1 MSRLTELAEKID
13 NREARIGVIGLGYVG
28 LPLAVEFAKAG
39 FEVTGFDIDASKVD
53 AIQAKTSYIE
63 DVPEEDLAKAVDE
76 GRLHASS
83 DFAGLTRLDVINICV
98 PTPLTRTKDPDVS
111 HMASA
116 VEEIRR
122 RLRSG
127 QLVILASTTPNDA
140 GGHPAGCALAMTDE
154 HPSRGVCPD
163 SIGDYSQNVLGQEI
177 KHDLQIPFTPTVGE
191 YYHLI
196 VQRTGGHDTTNELF
210 VPMLEES
217 GLEVGEDFS
226 LAFAPERIDPANK
239 VFTVRNVPKVVG
251 GQTPLCTELASKI
264 FGTIF
269 DEIVPVSST
278 QSAEMVKLLE
288 NTFRAINIGLA
299 NEVALMCER
308 LGLDVW
314 EVIEAAATKPYGFMK
329 FLPGPG
335 LGGHCIPVDPS
346 YLSWKMKSLNFPA
359 RFIDLATDINSRMPE
374 HVCERVADL
383 LNQDRKA
390 VNGAKIL
397 VLGVAYK
404 SNVGD
409 MRESPALDVI
419 RILAEKG
426 AGVSYSDPH
435 VPSIEVDGVKY
446 EDVGAEA
453 STLAEADLCVIL
465 TDHQAYDY
473 KGIVENAKRVF
484 DTRNAARDVTEH
496 REKITKL

>member
-1 MSRLTELAEKID
+1 MSRLTELAERID
-13 NREARIGVIGLGYVG
+13 SRDARIGVIGLGYVG
-28 LPLAVEFAKAG
+28 LPLAVEFTEAG
-39 FEVTGFDIDASKVD
+39 FDVTGFDIDPIKVG
-53 AIQAKTSYIE
+53 AIEQGESYIE
-63 DVPEEDLAKAVDE
+63 DVPNARLTRAIAA
-76 GRLHASS
+76 GRLHASTN
-83 DFAGLTRLDVINICV
+83 FAGLTRLDIINICV

-127 QLVILASTTPNDA
+127 QLVILGSTTYP
-140 GGHPAGCALAMTDE
+140 G
-154 HPSRGVCPD
+154 
-163 SIGDYSQNVLGQEI
+163 
-177 KHDLQIPFTPTVGE
+177 
-191 YYHLI
+191 
-196 VQRTGGHDTTNELF
+196 TTQELF

-226 LAFAPERIDPANK
+226 LAFSPERIDPANK
-239 VFTVRNVPKVVG
+239 EFTVRNVPKVVG
-251 GQTPLCTELASKI
+251 GQTPLCTELASKV
-264 FGTIF
+264 FATIC

-288 NTFRAINIGLA
+288 NTFRAINIGLV
-299 NEVALMCER
+299 NEVALMCQR

-374 HVCERVADL
+374 HVVERVADL
-383 LNQDRKA
+383 LNEDRKS

-397 VLGVAYK
+397 ILGVAYK
-404 SNVGD
+404 GNVGD

-419 RILAEKG
+419 RILAAKG
-426 AGVSYSDPH
+426 AEVTFSDPH
-435 VPSIEVDGVKY
+435 VSSIEVDGVMY
-446 EDVGAEA
+446 NDVGTADK
-453 STLAEADLCVIL
+453 TLGTADLAVIL
-465 TDHQAYDY
+465 TDHRAFDY
-473 KGIVENAKRVF
+473 KSIVANAQRIF
-484 DTRNAARDVTEH
+484 DTRNATKDVTTH

>member
-1 MSRLTELAEKID
+1 MSRLTELAERID
-13 NREARIGVIGLGYVG
+13 ARDARIGVIGLGYVG
-28 LPLAVEFAKAG
+28 LPLAVEFAEAG
-39 FEVTGFDIDASKVD
+39 FDVTGFDIDAEKVA
-53 AIQAKTSYIE
+53 AIEKGESYIE
-63 DVPEEDLAKAVDE
+63 DVPDAKLAAACAS
-76 GRLHASS
+76 GRLHAST
-83 DFAGLTRLDVINICV
+83 DFAGLTRLDIINICV

-127 QLVILASTTPNDA
+127 QLVILGSTTYP
-140 GGHPAGCALAMTDE
+140 G
-154 HPSRGVCPD
+154 
-163 SIGDYSQNVLGQEI
+163 
-177 KHDLQIPFTPTVGE
+177 
-191 YYHLI
+191 
-196 VQRTGGHDTTNELF
+196 TTHELF
-210 VPMLEES
+210 VPMLEGS

-239 VFTVRNVPKVVG
+239 EFNVRNVPKVVG

-264 FGTIF
+264 FATIF

-299 NEVALMCER
+299 NEIALMCQR
-308 LGLDVW
+308 LDLDVW

-374 HVCERVADL
+374 HVVERIANL
-383 LNQDRKA
+383 LNEDRKSI
-390 VNGAKIL
+390 NGAKIL
-397 VLGVAYK
+397 ILGVAYK

-419 RILAEKG
+419 SLLAAKG
-426 AGVSYSDPH
+426 GEVSFSDPH
-435 VPSIEVDGVKY
+435 VSSIEVDGVTY
-446 EDVGAEA
+446 DDVGTADE
-453 STLAEADLCVIL
+453 TLAAADLVVIL
-465 TDHQAYDY
+465 TDHQAFDY
-473 KGIVENAKRVF
+473 KSIVTNAQRIF
-484 DTRNAARDVTEH
+484 DTRNATKEVTTH

>member
-1 MSRLTELAEKID
+1 MSRLTELADRID
-13 NREARIGVIGLGYVG
+13 SREARIGVIGLGYVG
-28 LPLAVEFAKAG
+28 LPLAVEFAKIG
-39 FEVTGFDIDASKVD
+39 FDVTGFDIDANKIN
-53 AIQAKTSYIE
+53 AIEKGESYIE
-63 DVPEEDLAKAVDE
+63 DVPNADLNEVKAA
-76 GRLHASS
+76 GRLHATA
-83 DFAGLTRLDVINICV
+83 DFGELTRLDIINICV

-111 HMASA
+111 HMARA

-122 RLRSG
+122 RLRTG
-127 QLVILASTTPNDA
+127 QLIILGSTTYP
-140 GGHPAGCALAMTDE
+140 G
-154 HPSRGVCPD
+154 
-163 SIGDYSQNVLGQEI
+163 
-177 KHDLQIPFTPTVGE
+177 
-191 YYHLI
+191 
-196 VQRTGGHDTTNELF
+196 TTQELF

-226 LAFAPERIDPANK
+226 LAFAPERIDPGNK
-239 VFTVRNVPKVVG
+239 LFTVRNVPKVVG

-264 FGTIF
+264 FNTIF
-269 DEIVPVSST
+269 DDIVPVSST

-299 NEVALMCER
+299 NEIALMCQR
-308 LGLDVW
+308 LDLDVW

-383 LNQDRKA
+383 LNQDRKS

-397 VLGVAYK
+397 ILGAAYK
-404 SNVGD
+404 SDVGD

-426 AGVSYSDPH
+426 ADLTYADPH
-435 VPSIEVDGVKY
+435 VASLEVEGVTYK
-446 EDVGAEA
+446 DVGTADK
-453 STLAEADLCVIL
+453 TLAEADLAVIL
-465 TDHQAYDY
+465 TDHKAFDY
-473 KGIVENAKRVF
+473 KSITNNAKRIF
-484 DTRNAARDVTEH
+484 DTRNATKDVTSG